1 MNDEMTLNCR
11 LNIKYDFIFNES
23 SILILY
29 NLLYDSAIAGGKT
42 MGIMKNNMSTNVRK
56 LIIRYSPLLLLAVML
71 SFILSKL
78 IVIGSEIISNS
89 INVMISGEQIYMKEL
104 FLKMGMIIIISMI
117 ISFLQSF
124 SAEYLVFVYR
134 RNVKI
139 R

>member
-1 MNDEMTLNCR
+1 MNDKMTLNCR

-89 INVMISGEQIYMKEL
+89 INVMIS
-104 FLKMGMIIIISMI
+104 
-117 ISFLQSF
+117 
-124 SAEYLVFVYR
+124 
-134 RNVKI
+134 
-139 R
+139 

>member
-1 MNDEMTLNCR
+1 
-11 LNIKYDFIFNES
+11 
-23 SILILY
+23 
-29 NLLYDSAIAGGKT
+29 

-117 ISFLQSF
+117 VGPAMPAAGDNLHRMGETRAATTMNDPLLDYQWHFDNPGPTQIF
-124 SAEYLVFVYR
+124 SQPT
-134 RNVKI
+134 KS
-139 R
+139 